1 MGRNGNTAKE
11 VYNFTKN
18 PKPCSSLKIG
28 VKSVEFL
35 HKAPSIRIFLSSVS
49 GQKNVFQHFPQ
60 ADRKQY
66 LLFLKKC
73 ATNLEEKKQTL

>member
-28 VKSVEFL
+28 VKSVEF
-35 HKAPSIRIFLSSVS
+35 
-49 GQKNVFQHFPQ
+49 
-60 ADRKQY
+60 
-66 LLFLKKC
+66 
-73 ATNLEEKKQTL
+73 